1 MAIAHFGVALRDAV
15 GSRQA
20 YPQRPPGQGAGL
32 ATLPTSFDSRL
43 PAGQVALLFELDVQI
58 QFQLD
63 KEERFERMEEQIHQ
77 NPTVGLPNIIDR
89 FFKRVDMM
97 LKKYLTLRVLK
108 MQRCQMSESLLYRT
122 RKVENW
128 KDILSEVFF
137 FISTN
142 KISSK
147 NFSRYSTTSE
157 RS

>member
-1 MAIAHFGVALRDAV
+1 
-15 GSRQA
+15 
-20 YPQRPPGQGAGL
+20 
-32 ATLPTSFDSRL
+32 
-43 PAGQVALLFELDVQI
+43 
-58 QFQLD
+58 
-63 KEERFERMEEQIHQ
+63 MEEQIHQ

-97 LKKYLTLRVLK
+97 LKKYLTPRVLK
-108 MQRCQMSESLLYRT
+108 MQRYQMSESLLYRT

-147 NFSRYSTTSE
+147 NFHIRKTGLFFV
-157 RS
+157 